1 MNDGLPLRIFV
12 ISLVTIFLFILII
25 LCILKLNIFFNSYNF
40 LSKKIN
46 ADKVTHIANISF
58 YKFYYNK
65 KERLQG
71 VVIERLIMATFIIL
85 ALLAFGGILLNKT
98 LNYGCLNY
106 YYGDVE
112 EYSFLNNF
120 IILIII
126 LTIIY
131 CGFYMY
137 WTVYDKE
144 GDDIL
149 YKDEDILRD
158 FIIKNI
164 DYKYLSYYTSKKG
177 GNIGDAN
184 DKVILNTYIKDNM
197 KTINDSLSGTENSI
211 YLFQLCFT
219 YHLMNSGDQPNTKF
233 TYITKD
239 IKERLKEIQDIDK
252 KDNEKGKEEIAN
264 ALSDIDII
272 ANYNNNNETAL
283 PQLYK
288 LINDF
293 KKVLN
298 EDNAKG
304 LNTNIAII
312 TANLINN
319 KNTDEKAT
327 KILGI
332 YENAKKVFRN
342 PIVQFKKMYDKYYI
356 YYIISV
362 FITNII
368 ITYAILIFIYIFIRL
383 YDLILNKSYETVYEY
398 KSNLKAY
405 IFYILLLYYLITCP
419 IIIFSYN

>member
-1 MNDGLPLRIFV
+1 
-12 ISLVTIFLFILII
+12 
-25 LCILKLNIFFNSYNF
+25 
-40 LSKKIN
+40 
-46 ADKVTHIANISF
+46 
-58 YKFYYNK
+58 
-65 KERLQG
+65 
-71 VVIERLIMATFIIL
+71 
-85 ALLAFGGILLNKT
+85 
-98 LNYGCLNY
+98 
-106 YYGDVE
+106 
-112 EYSFLNNF
+112 
-120 IILIII
+120 
-126 LTIIY
+126 
-131 CGFYMY
+131 
-137 WTVYDKE
+137 
-144 GDDIL
+144 
-149 YKDEDILRD
+149 
-158 FIIKNI
+158 
-164 DYKYLSYYTSKKG
+164 
-177 GNIGDAN
+177 
-184 DKVILNTYIKDNM
+184 M
-197 KTINDSLSGTENSI
+197 KTINDSLSGTENPI

-219 YHLMNSGDQPNTKF
+219 YHLMNSGDQLNTKF

-239 IKERLKEIQDIDK
+239 IKERLKGIHDIDK

-356 YYIISV
+356 YYIMSV

-398 KSNLKAY
+398 KSNLRAY

>member
-1 MNDGLPLRIFV
+1 MSDGLPSEIFV
-12 ISLVTIFLFILII
+12 IPLVTIFLFILII

-46 ADKVTHIANISF
+46 ADKVTYISNISF

-65 KERLQG
+65 NERLQG
-71 VVIERLIMATFIIL
+71 VIIERLITSTFIIL
-85 ALLAFGGILLNKT
+85 ALLAFGGILFNKT
-98 LNYGCLNY
+98 INYGSLNY
-106 YYGDVE
+106 YYGDIE

-120 IILIII
+120 IIFIII
-126 LTIIY
+126 LAIIY

-137 WTVYDKE
+137 WIVYDKDN
-144 GDDIL
+144 DDIL

-158 FIIKNI
+158 FIINNV
-164 DYKYLSYYTSKKG
+164 DYKYLGYYTSKKDDIETND
-177 GNIGDAN
+177 NI
-184 DKVILNTYIKDNM
+184 ILNKYINDNM
-197 KTINDSLSGTENSI
+197 KTINNLLSATENPI

-219 YHLMNSGDQPNTKF
+219 YHLMNSGDQANTKLI
-233 TYITKD
+233 YITKN
-239 IKERLKEIQDIDK
+239 IKDKLKELHDIDK
-252 KDNEKGKEEIAN
+252 KDNEQGRQAIAN
-264 ALSDIDII
+264 AISDIDII
-272 ANYNNNNETAL
+272 ANYNNSNETAL

-293 KKVLN
+293 KKALN
-298 EDNAKG
+298 EDNKKG
-304 LNTNIAII
+304 LNINIENIN
-312 TANLINN
+312 TNLINN
-319 KNTDEKAT
+319 NTDEKTT

-332 YENAKKVFRN
+332 YDNAKTVFKN
-342 PIVQFKKMYDKYYI
+342 PIVQFKKMYDKYYM

-398 KSNLKAY
+398 KKIIKAY
-405 IFYILLLYYLITCP
+405 ISYILLLYYLITCP